1 MKLSRRFFL
10 HLAAG
15 AAALPAGS
23 RIAWAQPYPTRLV
36 RVIVPF
42 GLAGATDI
50 VARLIGQWLS
60 ERLGQPFVIENRP
73 GANTNLGVEAVVRAP
88 PDGYTLVLVGAPSA
102 INATFYDKL
111 SFNFIRDIAP
121 VAAIVRFP
129 NVVVVNPSVPVKT
142 IPELIA
148 YAKANPGK
156 LNLASPGS
164 GSTPHLAGVLF
175 NMMTGVDMVHV
186 PYRSTAA
193 LITDLLSEQVQVFFG
208 TTAAVTEYVRTGAV
222 RALAVTTAVRSEAL
236 PDIPTVAESVPGYES
251 SAWYGIGAPRNT
263 AREIVDKLNAEINAS
278 LADHKLK
285 AQFADLGGVTLGG
298 SPADFGRLIA
308 EETEKWAKV
317 VKFSGAKAEERLL
330 R

>member
-23 RIAWAQPYPTRLV
+23 RVAWAQSYPTRLV

-88 PDGYTLVLVGAPSA
+88 PDGYTLVLAGAPSA

-121 VAAIVRFP
+121 VAAIIRFP
-129 NVVVVNPSVPVKT
+129 NVVVVNPSVPAKT
-142 IPELIA
+142 IPEFIA
-148 YAKANPGK
+148 YAKVNPGK

-236 PDIPTVAESVPGYES
+236 PDIPTIAEFVPGYES

-263 AREIVDKLNAEINAS
+263 AGEIVDKLNAEINAS
-278 LADHKLK
+278 LADPKLK
-285 AQFADLGGVTLGG
+285 ARFADLGGVTLAG